1 MVARGEMARFWS
13 LESLH
18 MGRCADAF
26 WEVVDEMG
34 MIWDVGPADVLHM
47 DVHCRR

>member
-18 MGRCADAF
+18 MGRCEPVNMYRSLSVARL
-26 WEVVDEMG
+26 EV
-34 MIWDVGPADVLHM
+34 DVNDLGGESFAV
-47 DVHCRR
+47 